1 MTLGLKHFSNHILT
15 CSSSD
20 SNHYINHSFKMWTLV
35 CKLQDINW
43 LRTRLTSLLPLLEV
57 QVPHPSWI
65 LLERGTRS
73 FWALFF
79 MHFTHYHLSYC
90 KMGYKPEILVQWENM
105 WHDKNSFPLVFT
117 TGNSGSLEKIL
128 KLPLSC
134 TLYFLNIVK
143 LVYLWSIPTVTVARM
158 ISTLTCM
165 QQW

>member
-20 SNHYINHSFKMWTLV
+20 SNHYINPSFKMRTLV

-57 QVPHPSWI
+57 RGATPFLDLAW
-65 LLERGTRS
+65 ERGTRS

-79 MHFTHYHLSYC
+79 MHFTHYYLSYC
-90 KMGYKPEILVQWENM
+90 KMGYKPEIIVQWENM
-105 WHDKNSFPLVFT
+105 WHGKNSFPLVL
-117 TGNSGSLEKIL
+117 TGRNSGSLGKIL

-134 TLYFLNIVK
+134 TLYCLNIVK
-143 LVYLWSIPTVTVARM
+143 HILYL
-158 ISTLTCM
+158 
-165 QQW
+165 